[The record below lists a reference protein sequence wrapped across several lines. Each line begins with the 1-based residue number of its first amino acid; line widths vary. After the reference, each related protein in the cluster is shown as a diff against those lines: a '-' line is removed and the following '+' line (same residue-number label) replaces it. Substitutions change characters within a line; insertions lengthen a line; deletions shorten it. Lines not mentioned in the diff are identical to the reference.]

1 MRWLSDHFHKSHDLY
16 STNGKFMEIAK
27 NSVMSIKKSPKF
39 MDSICGTVVNKLVKE
54 SVYVA
59 GPPKMGVLYF
69 QERQPLIK

>member
-1 MRWLSDHFHKSHDLY
+1 
-16 STNGKFMEIAK
+16 MEIAK